1 MLGVWSTWVKIS
13 NSTRHFRGKF
23 WPYSRHKDFRM
34 NVLCNT
40 QKSPHLFWNRLKTTC
55 TAAVEVRNADLGP
68 HADHFCKMV
77 LIWFSFAVTGPH
89 LHEKRWWTAGTC
101 SSQFSTQHTTIH
113 CSAVHYSQ
121 GTRDIKRLMA
131 WYHCY
136 PESFNKSGKSLA
148 KPNTNSMRHFFT
160 SRVQFRPNFEI

>member
-1 MLGVWSTWVKIS
+1 MFTPPKHV
-13 NSTRHFRGKF
+13 
-23 WPYSRHKDFRM
+23 
-34 NVLCNT
+34 
-40 QKSPHLFWNRLKTTC
+40 TC

-77 LIWFSFAVTGPH
+77 LIWFSFAVTGLH
-89 LHEKRWWTAGTC
+89 LHEKRWWTARTC

-113 CSAVHYSQ
+113 CSAVQYSQ

-136 PESFNKSGKSLA
+136 PESCNKSGKSLVKA
-148 KPNTNSMRHFFT
+148 NTNSRHNFFT
-160 SRVQFRPNFEI
+160 SRVQFCQILQFKSKRSPFFNFTGPIRFPLGSHCIKKATKSPL